1 MDSIFRYVERNGE
14 ITITGLQKDVTETSI
29 VIPDDIGGL
38 PVTKI
43 GFDAF
48 RKSAITDIKIGKN
61 IKEIG
66 AGAFSACTSLS
77 KFDFS
82 NIESIGEEAFSES
95 GLQEVDLP
103 HNIQEVEIAAF
114 SHCTSLKA
122 VQWNVKNKIIPAFC
136 FRDCSSLSAFDFSN
150 VEYVG
155 EEAFSGSGLQK
166 LDLPHNIQEVG
177 DWAFSYCK
185 SLKAVSWAAQTKNIP
200 QNCFCQCLSLSTFD
214 FSNVEDIGKEAFS
227 GSGLREVYFTQST
240 NKIEENA
247 FSGCQYLIKVEWLSD
262 YSIVDKVFENCRNLK
277 EVNISDKV
285 KNIATDAFKGCPNV
299 EFTFI

>member
-1 MDSIFRYVERNGE
+1 M
-14 ITITGLQKDVTETSI
+14 
-29 VIPDDIGGL
+29 
-38 PVTKI
+38 
-43 GFDAF
+43 
-48 RKSAITDIKIGKN
+48 
-61 IKEIG
+61 
-66 AGAFSACTSLS
+66 
-77 KFDFS
+77 
-82 NIESIGEEAFSES
+82 
-95 GLQEVDLP
+95 
-103 HNIQEVEIAAF
+103 
-114 SHCTSLKA
+114 
-122 VQWNVKNKIIPAFC
+122 
-136 FRDCSSLSAFDFSN
+136 
-150 VEYVG
+150 
-155 EEAFSGSGLQK
+155 
-166 LDLPHNIQEVG
+166 PHNIQEVG

-227 GSGLREVYFTQST
+227 GSGLREVCFTQST

>member
-1 MDSIFRYVERNGE
+1 M
-14 ITITGLQKDVTETSI
+14 
-29 VIPDDIGGL
+29 
-38 PVTKI
+38 
-43 GFDAF
+43 
-48 RKSAITDIKIGKN
+48 
-61 IKEIG
+61 
-66 AGAFSACTSLS
+66 
-77 KFDFS
+77 
-82 NIESIGEEAFSES
+82 
-95 GLQEVDLP
+95 
-103 HNIQEVEIAAF
+103 
-114 SHCTSLKA
+114 
-122 VQWNVKNKIIPAFC
+122 QWNVKNKIIPAFC

-155 EEAFSGSGLQK
+155 E
-166 LDLPHNIQEVG
+166 
-177 DWAFSYCK
+177 
-185 SLKAVSWAAQTKNIP
+185 
-200 QNCFCQCLSLSTFD
+200 
-214 FSNVEDIGKEAFS
+214 EAFS